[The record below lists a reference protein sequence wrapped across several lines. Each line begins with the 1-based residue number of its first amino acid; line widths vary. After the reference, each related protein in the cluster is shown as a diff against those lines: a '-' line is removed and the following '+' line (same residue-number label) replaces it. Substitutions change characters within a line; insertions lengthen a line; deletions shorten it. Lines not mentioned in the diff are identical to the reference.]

1 MKNKTIAIY
10 VFLDDIMIESGHKE
24 PTNRNTSDCEII
36 TTALIAAKY
45 FHGHIDNA
53 ISFVKG
59 SGLMPRMVSKSRFNR
74 RIHAIYELIINL
86 FFNIAEVIKKINISS
101 EYIIDSFPVPVCEN
115 IRISRSR
122 IVKGNQ
128 FRGYK
133 PSLRKYFYGF
143 TVQIIATVDGIPVEF
158 AILPGSFHDI
168 DGMKNMFF
176 NLPESSV
183 LYGDSAYTD
192 YHYEEDCLEA
202 ENIRMM
208 IARKSNS
215 RKKHH
220 PWQEYL
226 ISVSRKRIETMFSQ
240 ISVMFPKRIHA
251 ITAEGFLLKL
261 VLFIFV
267 FTLNEK
273 FL

>member
-1 MKNKTIAIY
+1 MKDKTIAIY
-10 VFLDDIMIESGHKE
+10 VFLDDIMKEYDHKE
-24 PTNRNTSDCEII
+24 PTNRNASDSEII

-53 ISFVKG
+53 LSFVKG
-59 SGLMPRMVSKSRFNR
+59 SGLMPGMLSKSRFNR
-74 RIHAIYELIINL
+74 RIHAIYELIIDL
-86 FFNIAEVIKKINISS
+86 FFNIAEIIKKINISS

-115 IRISRSR
+115 IRICRSR
-122 IVKGNQ
+122 IIKGNQ
-128 FRGYK
+128 YRGYK

-143 TVQIIATVDGIPVEF
+143 TIQVIATVDGVPVEF
-158 AILPGSFHDI
+158 AILPGSYHDI

-176 NLPESSV
+176 NLPEGSI

-192 YHYEEDCLEA
+192 YNYEEDCLEA
-202 ENIRMM
+202 ENIQMM

-215 RKKHH
+215 KRKHQ
-220 PWQEYL
+220 PWQEYI

-251 ITAEGFLLKL
+251 VTVDGFILKL
-261 VLFIFV
+261 ILFIFV

-273 FL
+273 LL